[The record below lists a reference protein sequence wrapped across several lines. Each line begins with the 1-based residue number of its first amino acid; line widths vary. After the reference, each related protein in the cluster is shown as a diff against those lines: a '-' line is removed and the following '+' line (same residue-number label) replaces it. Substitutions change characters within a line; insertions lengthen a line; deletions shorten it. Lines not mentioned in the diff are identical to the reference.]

1 MVNSEGLV
9 SLAVFNRMALYAR
22 KLYDMKAE
30 GYTAVSSVALA
41 DSLSLNPSLVKKDIS
56 FAIVKGGKPKIGYN
70 IDELIGDI
78 ENFLGYNN
86 TKDAVLVGVG
96 KLGQA
101 LMGYQGFEKYGL
113 NIIAGFDV
121 DENIVLKEINGKRI
135 LPIHKLESAIRKLNI
150 KIAILTTPQEQAQA
164 VTDILVEAEIRAI
177 WNFTP
182 AHIKTPDTVAVK
194 NEDMAV
200 SLAVLSQQLKEILT
214 KESQ

>member
-1 MVNSEGLV
+1 
-9 SLAVFNRMALYAR
+9 
-22 KLYDMKAE
+22 MKAE